1 MSVSGGLPFDKTSST
16 IKSCYLC
23 SLCQYL
29 LVEPKCT
36 TCGHRYCS
44 TCLEK
49 LINEQFPVC
58 SIKNCTQ
65 VITNNIIYTDSAM
78 KNDMKRLSDIVCH
91 NKSKG
96 CSWRGDYTS
105 YANHLQV
112 CTLEGLQCEQCS
124 LTFIDRFLYEQHGQ
138 LCPKALIS
146 CPLKKFGCDIQVLP
160 ESIHHHIESSLVQ
173 HIVLLA
179 DSFSSFINQSM
190 ISCKQSLSTSYV
202 PTAKDEHLDNRSLQ
216 NKSVNE
222 NPIKINIDSQ
232 QSLPSCTKPTI
243 KYEQDI
249 INSDIR
255 LKLNEDKVC
264 KFEKQNAVER
274 FLSNDN
280 GLFWRI
286 NNIQDL
292 FQNARKASEPTYVSS
307 SFDIE
312 NSSYQISLKLYLNG
326 DNIGRNTYL
335 SLYVRIIRDPS
346 YSYMNGSYR
355 YAQILL
361 CLYDNSPDHNH
372 VIHKITLEIN
382 NEYFQQQTIDENEWS
397 KVSKFCPLSMVLT
410 HLTAMKS
417 YLPCLKFIVSV
428 SRNTSAILRTHN
440 DQRDALKS
448 LGEQFS

>member
-1 MSVSGGLPFDKTSST
+1 
-16 IKSCYLC
+16 
-23 SLCQYL
+23 
-29 LVEPKCT
+29 
-36 TCGHRYCS
+36 
-44 TCLEK
+44 
-49 LINEQFPVC
+49 
-58 SIKNCTQ
+58 
-65 VITNNIIYTDSAM
+65 
-78 KNDMKRLSDIVCH
+78 
-91 NKSKG
+91 
-96 CSWRGDYTS
+96 
-105 YANHLQV
+105 
-112 CTLEGLQCEQCS
+112 
-124 LTFIDRFLYEQHGQ
+124 
-138 LCPKALIS
+138 
-146 CPLKKFGCDIQVLP
+146 VLP

-361 CLYDNSPDHNH
+361 CLYDNSPDH
-372 VIHKITLEIN
+372 
-382 NEYFQQQTIDENEWS
+382 
-397 KVSKFCPLSMVLT
+397 
-410 HLTAMKS
+410 
-417 YLPCLKFIVSV
+417 
-428 SRNTSAILRTHN
+428 
-440 DQRDALKS
+440 
-448 LGEQFS
+448 